1 VADHSAGTLLKELV
15 RAEGFGTHTADGLNV
30 VPPVDW
36 ATRALVLG
44 AGFEPALDGFSN
56 RFLCLVGIPELVR
69 LPGFEPG
76 LNTI

>member
-1 VADHSAGTLLKELV
+1 MGYARLV
-15 RAEGFGTHTADGLNV
+15 V
-30 VPPVDW
+30 MM
-36 ATRALVLG
+36 VLG